1 MKKTVLLLGILL
13 PLFSMA
19 DNKVGREE
27 IRGKI
32 KENLSSFKDCYTE
45 GLKANPKIGGKVVL
59 DWDVDETGSVKRADV
74 KSTTMKDATVENCMV
89 DKLKA
94 IKFPPAPTGQI
105 VNVFYPFVFSA
116 NK

>member
-1 MKKTVLLLGILL
+1 MRKTILLLGILF
-13 PLFSMA
+13 PMFSMA

-27 IRGKI
+27 IKGKI
-32 KENLSSFKDCYTE
+32 KENLSSFKECYTE

-74 KSTTMKDATVENCMV
+74 KSSTMKDPAVENCIV

-94 IKFPPAPTGQI
+94 MKFPPAPSGQM
-105 VNVFYPFVFSA
+105 VNVSYPFVFSA